1 MENSEDIHRAIQT
14 AIAAIQE
21 IYKDE
26 DISDVEVEEIE
37 REPRSPGTEDGDWLV
52 TVGFNRQRPRTILG
66 GLAIPQRTLKV
77 VRIDPYTGKFK
88 GMKIRNPS
96 T

>member
-1 MENSEDIHRAIQT
+1 MENSEELHRVIQT
-14 AIAAIQE
+14 AIAAIRE

-37 REPRSPGTEDGDWLV
+37 REPRSAGDGKDWLV
-52 TVGFNRQRPRTILG
+52 TIGFNRQKPRSVLG

-77 VRIDPYTGKFK
+77 VRIDPYTGEFK

>member
-1 MENSEDIHRAIQT
+1 MYPSPEDVREAINKAL
-14 AIAAIQE
+14 AIVKE

-26 DISDVEVEEIE
+26 DISDVELEEIE
-37 REPRSPGTEDGDWLV
+37 HDGEDWLV
-52 TVGFNRQRPRTILG
+52 TVGFTRQKQRTILG
-66 GLAIPQRTLKV
+66 GLLLPQRTLKV
-77 VRIDPYTGKFK
+77 VRIDRTTGEFK